1 MITIGMLLRN
11 EFADVTFNDEPI
23 NTDFG
28 TQKMLIEWIKDKD
41 RSNQKKYPLLWFV
54 TDSYNDINDQ
64 YEAKVK
70 FILFYQSK
78 YHFKNKD
85 RFELVYNKIL
95 NPLYEIVKEKL
106 ISSRNINIM
115 GLQNQVFKNI
125 VDADNYGVNFD
136 TLTIKRQEHDFSR
149 EAERGKQSIAQEVLD
164 AKIFELTIKINKKL
178 C

>member
-11 EFADVTFNDEPI
+11 EFADVTFNNEPI

-54 TDSYNDINDQ
+54 IDSYNDINDQ

-78 YHFKNKD
+78 HHFKNKD
-85 RFELVYNKIL
+85 RFELVYDKTL
-95 NPLYEIVKEKL
+95 NPLYEVVKQKL
-106 ISSRNINIM
+106 ISSRNINLNDTI
-115 GLQNQVFKNI
+115 NAFKNI
-125 VDADNYGVNFD
+125 VDADNYGVNYD
-136 TLTIKRQEHDFSR
+136 TLTINRQEHDFSR
-149 EAERGKQSIAQEVLD
+149 EAERGKKSIAQEVLD